1 MLFYMETSSHLLK
14 QWYHIFQLPCSFP
27 EMCNGLQ
34 SGIAFDCNAGLV
46 ALRTENY
53 CIQLY
58 SLFDDRG
65 ISEVTSFLLDEKNV
79 LLGVSECPR

>member
-1 MLFYMETSSHLLK
+1 MY
-14 QWYHIFQLPCSFP
+14 
-27 EMCNGLQ
+27 NGLR
-34 SGIAFDCNAGLV
+34 SGIAFDRNAGLV
-46 ALRTENY
+46 ALPTENY

-65 ISEVTSFLLDEKNV
+65 ISEVISFLLDEKNV